1 MEAVVEPGLKDQ
13 VVLEEPVVA
22 VDLLDL
28 LDLVVLL

>member
-1 MEAVVEPGLKDQ
+1 VEAVVELGLKDQ
-13 VVLEEPVVA
+13 EVLEEALVA